1 LAELVSGRKIPGT
14 RKSQRYAKASVV
26 FAALFVLSACAL
38 LASLALSQGSSE
50 RPPGSLWPANASD
63 REIDALGIISLL
75 ASVASLIGFAS
86 STYLKWRTDKRETRE
101 AALEW
106 QRKELEIEKLRL
118 ELGKMK
124 AQNGTQ

>member
-1 LAELVSGRKIPGT
+1 MVSGTKIPGA

-38 LASLALSQGSSE
+38 LASLALPRDSSA
-50 RPPGSLWPANASD
+50 RPPGSLWPAGAND
-63 REIDALGIISLL
+63 REIDTLGIISLL

-86 STYLKWRTDKRETRE
+86 STYLQWRTDRRETRE
-101 AALEW
+101 AAQEW
-106 QRKELEIEKLRL
+106 RRKELEIEKLRL
-118 ELGKMK
+118 ELGKLK